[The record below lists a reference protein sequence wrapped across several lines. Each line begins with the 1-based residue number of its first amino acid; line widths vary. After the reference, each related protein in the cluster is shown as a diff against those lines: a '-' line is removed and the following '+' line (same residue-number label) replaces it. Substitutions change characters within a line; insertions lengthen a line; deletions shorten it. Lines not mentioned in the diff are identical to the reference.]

1 MHRPALLLA
10 TAVATAVA
18 TAGALTA
25 CATPKARIVRRAAT
39 AAERTAVVECAAAI
53 ALDEGFSVTERRPEV
68 GLLSATTAT
77 TGADPRAAART
88 SKGGGDVGPEAPSGA
103 DDGDVLT
110 VSIAKDPVNQGL
122 ALLVRTS
129 AQAGDSVVSP
139 SQRAAMARDRIIRSC
154 AYLVG

>member
-10 TAVATAVA
+10 AAAVA
-18 TAGALTA
+18 AGALTA
-25 CATPKARIVRRAAT
+25 CATPRARIVRRGAT

-77 TGADPRAAART
+77 TTATTAATTAQ
-88 SKGGGDVGPEAPSGA
+88 APSGA

-110 VSIAKDPVNQGL
+110 VSIAHDPVNQGL
-122 ALLVRTS
+122 SLLVRTS
-129 AQAGDSVVSP
+129 AQAGDSVVSASP
-139 SQRAAMARDRIIRSC
+139 RAAIARDRIIRSC

>member
-1 MHRPALLLA
+1 MPRPALLLA
-10 TAVATAVA
+10 AAAV

-25 CATPKARIVRRAAT
+25 CATPRARIVRRAAT
-39 AAERTAVVECAAAI
+39 AAERIAVVECAAAI

-68 GLLSATTAT
+68 GLLSATTAAT
-77 TGADPRAAART
+77 AADPRAAARAP
-88 SKGGGDVGPEAPSGA
+88 KAGGDAGPETPGGA

-110 VSIAKDPVNQGL
+110 VSIAHDPVNQGL
-122 ALLVRTS
+122 SLLVRTS

>member
-10 TAVATAVA
+10 TAADAV
-18 TAGALTA
+18 GALTA
-25 CATPKARIVRRAAT
+25 CATPRARIVRRGAT

-77 TGADPRAAART
+77 PTANAATAA
-88 SKGGGDVGPEAPSGA
+88 EAPRGA

-110 VSIAKDPVNQGL
+110 VSIAHDPVNQGL
-122 ALLVRTS
+122 SLLVRTS
-129 AQAGDSVVSP
+129 AQAGDSAVSASP
-139 SQRAAMARDRIIRSC
+139 RAAIARDRIIRSC